1 MVARGKESER
11 QMAQLTNVPATRD
24 PTVQAAAAAHLSAA
38 DPVLARLVAAVGPPN
53 LRHEPHLFTALVS
66 AIVGQQISVS
76 AASAIRARLAARCG
90 PDQPLTPEALLAL
103 THDDLRAIGLSRAK
117 EAYVADL
124 AAKVASGAVDLATI
138 DQLPDEA
145 VIAELTRIK
154 GIGRWTAEMFLI
166 FSLGRPDVLPV
177 DDLGFRSRVRRH
189 YQLAALPTAAEL
201 RALGEPWRPY
211 RTFGTWYLWRSGAVE
226 PLVGSED
233 VADASTSAANDV

>member
-1 MVARGKESER
+1 MHH
-11 QMAQLTNVPATRD
+11 VPATRD
-24 PTVQAAAAAHLSAA
+24 PAVQAAAVAHLSAA
-38 DPVLARLVAAVGPPN
+38 DPVLARLVAAIGPPH

-90 PDQPLTPEALLAL
+90 PDQALTPEALLAL

-117 EAYVADL
+117 EAYVTDL

-138 DQLPDEA
+138 HQLPDEE
-145 VIAELTRIK
+145 VIAELTRVK

-189 YQLAALPTAAEL
+189 YNLAALPQAAEL

-211 RTFGTWYLWRSGAVE
+211 RSFGTWYLWRSGSVE
-226 PLVGSED
+226 PFAGPREIGNASE
-233 VADASTSAANDV
+233 SAANEV

>member
-1 MVARGKESER
+1 MVDLAS
-11 QMAQLTNVPATRD
+11 VPATRD
-24 PTVQAAAAAHLSAA
+24 PAVQAAAVAHLRGA

-90 PDQPLTPEALLAL
+90 AEQPLEPEALLAL

-117 EAYVADL
+117 EAYVTDL

-138 DQLPDEA
+138 DELADEE

-177 DDLGFRSRVRRH
+177 DDLGFRAGVRRH
-189 YQLAALPTAAEL
+189 YGYAALPKAAEL
-201 RALGEPWRPY
+201 RALAEPWRPY
-211 RTFGTWYLWRSGAVE
+211 RSFGTWYLWRSSSVE
-226 PLVGSED
+226 PLGRVPD
-233 VADASTSAANDV
+233 